1 MLKIDELV
9 SGYGRI
15 GVLDGITLSV
25 AEAECVGILGHNGM
39 GKSTLLKAIIGL
51 LPIWAGSITFAGK
64 RIERDPPHRRV
75 RQGIGYVPQGRQIFP
90 GLSVRENLH
99 FGALAKRLNKAEAE
113 TVAVGEFPELARLL
127 DRPGGTL
134 SGGEQQLL
142 ALARALCGKPRIL
155 LLDEPTEGIQPS
167 IVEAMVERIRDLR
180 RDHGLTVLLVE
191 QNLDFIRGL
200 ADRVLLIHRG
210 RIVRELSP
218 AAIDDPSLE
227 LEFIGVGPNPAPPLT
242 KEPSHDIEHHQDSHL

>member
-1 MLKIDELV
+1 MLKIDGLV

-15 GVLDGITLSV
+15 GVLDGIALRV

-39 GKSTLLKAIIGL
+39 GKSTLLKTIVGL
-51 LPIWAGSITFAGK
+51 VPTWSGSITFAGK
-64 RIERDPPHRRV
+64 SIEREPPHRRV
-75 RQGIGYVPQGRQIFP
+75 RQGVGYVPQGRQIFP

-99 FGALAKRLNKAEAE
+99 FGALAKRLNKVEAE
-113 TVAVGEFPELARLL
+113 TAAVADFPELAPLL

-142 ALARALCGKPRIL
+142 ALARALCGKPKIL

-180 RDHGLTVLLVE
+180 RNRGLTVLLVE

-210 RIVRELSP
+210 RIVRELSHV
-218 AAIDDPSLE
+218 AIADPSLE
-227 LEFIGVGPNPAPPLT
+227 LEFIGVGPHSAASLNEGAL
-242 KEPSHDIEHHQDSHL
+242 S